1 MKLTPPP
8 NLLQIYRRIYW
19 ERLLS
24 CRGPFN
30 LKVWQAM
37 RKQSHRF
44 PSPSAFSLPACPHQF
59 YLLNLSRCL
68 LDTPY
73 PLSPRPPC
81 GMLYR
86 ERPMEEG
93 HPGTQLEHTQR
104 HTHTYTNP
112 LTDTCKMCLS
122 LSHTRMHTYTHT
134 QTNTAVE
141 SHQNPLADAQIKDH
155 WCRRASVHR
164 EIENEEEKK
173 APIFHAC
180 YLKGWT

>member
-19 ERLLS
+19 ERLLC

-73 PLSPRPPC
+73 PHSPRPPC

-93 HPGTQLEHTQR
+93 HPGTLQEHTQR
-104 HTHTYTNP
+104 HTHIHTLTHSLTQANTYT
-112 LTDTCKMCLS
+112 LALS
-122 LSHTRMHTYTHT
+122 LTHT
-134 QTNTAVE
+134 
-141 SHQNPLADAQIKDH
+141 
-155 WCRRASVHR
+155 
-164 EIENEEEKK
+164 
-173 APIFHAC
+173 HAC
-180 YLKGWT
+180 THTHTHRQIQLLRAIRTLWQMPKSKTTGVGGPPFTEK